1 MEVLYVGLAQP
12 IPSPN
17 QGEPEV
23 EFAILASVSAQTHV
37 QTGTVVLFMAQIEK
51 LQSSIRSM
59 KAEF

>member
-1 MEVLYVGLAQP
+1 MEVLYAGLAQP

-17 QGEPEV
+17 QGEPGV
-23 EFAILASVSAQTHV
+23 EFAISASVSAQTHV
-37 QTGTVVLFMAQIEK
+37 QTGTVVFMAQIEK